1 MKNSI
6 LLFASILCLGG
17 MTLITAQ
24 SNPTQYKIANK
35 FQVPGEGGWD
45 YIACDESSGRLYIS
59 HGTVMQVIDAKD
71 GKMIG
76 TVPGTNGIHGIAIA
90 KDLNKGYTSNGKDS
104 SVTVFNLKTLAV
116 LSKIDV
122 TGQNPDAILY
132 DPFTH
137 QVFTFN
143 GRSTNATVIDA
154 KTDKVIET
162 ISLEGKPEFPVT
174 DGKGKI
180 FVNIEDKSTI
190 CQINAKTLIVE
201 QTWPI
206 APGKEPSGLAIDVEN
221 SRLFAVCDNKLMMV
235 IDAASGTVISSIP
248 IGSHPDAAAFDPGTK
263 RAYSSNGEG
272 NITVVQEEKGAYIFN
287 VIETVPT
294 QKGARTMT
302 IDIRNHHLYL
312 PVAEDRKKPGSFVV
326 LDVAPA
332 K

>member
-1 MKNSI
+1 MKKSI
-6 LLFASILCLGG
+6 ILFASILSLGG
-17 MTLITAQ
+17 MTFINAQ
-24 SNPTQYKIANK
+24 SKPAEYKIANK

-45 YIACDESSGRLYIS
+45 YIACDESSGKLYIS
-59 HGTVMQVIDAKD
+59 HGIVMQVIDAKD
-71 GKMIG
+71 GKMLG
-76 TVPGTNGIHGIAIA
+76 TVPGTKGIHGIALA

-137 QVFTFN
+137 YVFTFN

-162 ISLEGKPEFPVT
+162 ISLDGKPEFPVT

-180 FVNIEDKSTI
+180 YVNIEDKSTI

-201 QTWPI
+201 QTWPL

-221 SRLFAVCDNKLMMV
+221 GRLFSVCDNKLMM
-235 IDAASGTVISSIP
+235 IMDAASGTVISSVP
-248 IGSHPDAAAFDPGTK
+248 IGTHPDAAAFDPGTK

-272 NITVVQEEKGAYIFN
+272 NITVVQEEKGGYIFN

-302 IDIRNHHLYL
+302 IDTRNHHLYL

-326 LDVAPA
+326 LDVAPV